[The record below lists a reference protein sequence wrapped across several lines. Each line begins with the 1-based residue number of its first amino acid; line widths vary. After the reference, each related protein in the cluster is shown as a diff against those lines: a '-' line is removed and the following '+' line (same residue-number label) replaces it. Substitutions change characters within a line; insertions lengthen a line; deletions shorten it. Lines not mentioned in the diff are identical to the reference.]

1 MNSGI
6 QPLQNLSVLRSVQ
19 SAKLPPSPQDS
30 TPIEV
35 NGREF
40 AKYNIAKGLV
50 ALEAAV
56 ASVCPAVGSVFAA
69 GTTEPTMADMCII
82 PQLYN
87 ARRFGIDLAPYPT
100 LLAVESRCVGLPEFV
115 AADAAVQPDAQQ
127 AK

>member
-1 MNSGI
+1 M
-6 QPLQNLSVLRSVQ
+6 QT
-19 SAKLPPSPQDS
+19 AKLPPSSPDA

-40 AKYNIAKGLV
+40 AKHNIVKGLV

-56 ASVCPAVGSVFAA
+56 ASVCPVVGIVFAA

-100 LLAVESRCVGLPEFV
+100 LLAVETRCAVLPEFV
-115 AADAAVQPDAQQ
+115 AADPSVQPDAQPT
-127 AK
+127 K